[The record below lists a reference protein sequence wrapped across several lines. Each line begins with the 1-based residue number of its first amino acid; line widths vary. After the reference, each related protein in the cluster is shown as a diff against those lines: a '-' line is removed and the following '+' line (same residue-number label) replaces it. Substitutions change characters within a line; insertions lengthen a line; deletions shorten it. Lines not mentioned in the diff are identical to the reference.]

1 MLSQREMT
9 SETTPYNFY
18 IRSILEQIWA
28 CSIQRAILRTTPSF
42 FLFRTHWIWRNLVLK
57 TPTSL
62 PSSAVRAA
70 PAPARDQRLYPDGR
84 GHSAL
89 RLYPRAVR
97 AVSAPVR
104 DQRLYA
110 DGQGHSA
117 RQCTARPCVAGRLAK
132 GCTVCFL
139 GNQLTSNSVRYET
152 VFF

>member
-1 MLSQREMT
+1 MAISRRPPVLSQREMT

-70 PAPARDQRLYPDGR
+70 LAPARDQRLYPDGR

-89 RLYPRAVR
+89 RLYPLPCGPSRRRCVTRDCTLMGRDTVPDSVPRGRAWPAGWRKGVPS
-97 AVSAPVR
+97 VFSAI
-104 DQRLYA
+104 
-110 DGQGHSA
+110 S
-117 RQCTARPCVAGRLAK
+117 
-132 GCTVCFL
+132 
-139 GNQLTSNSVRYET
+139 
-152 VFF
+152 